1 MTDFWKTLQIVIHAI
16 ANWEIHYRETV
27 LIKYG
32 IIKNVPFNEYR
43 NFQLLISKLIS
54 ILSLNINFLQKDE
67 KKLFYYD
74 AWSRTIILKSG
85 RDRHQ

>member
-1 MTDFWKTLQIVIHAI
+1 MTDFGKTLQTVIHAI
-16 ANWEIHYRETV
+16 TKWEIHYRETV

-32 IIKNVPFNEYR
+32 INKNVPFNEYR

-54 ILSLNINFLQKDE
+54 ILSLDINFLQKDE

-74 AWSRTIILKSG
+74 AWSRTIILKSS
-85 RDRHQ
+85 RDRYQ